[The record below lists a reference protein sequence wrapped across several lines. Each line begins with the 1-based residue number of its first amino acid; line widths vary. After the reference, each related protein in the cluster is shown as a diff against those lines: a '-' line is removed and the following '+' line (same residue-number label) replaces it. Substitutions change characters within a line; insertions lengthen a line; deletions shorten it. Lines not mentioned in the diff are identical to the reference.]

1 MDTEIN
7 TLPEIATVLL
17 DAGFSISVT
26 DDHNLLYV
34 MLNRRIAVQEICDAL
49 GWSDIPEN
57 VGMAQ
62 LGNGVAITDDCAA

>member
-1 MDTEIN
+1 MSTEIN

-62 LGNGVAITDDCAA
+62 LGIGVAIIDDCAA

>member
-1 MDTEIN
+1 MSDIIN

-62 LGNGVAITDDCAA
+62 LGNGVAIIDDCAA